1 LIRLQGEAW
10 FHCKMQ
16 ALAKEQRF
24 GVEDR
29 LYPSNRHGMGVRRSP
44 LSFRLRR
51 IRAGMRNYGA
61 NLRVILNRDKLL
73 RGQYLRTRKP
83 WVAGGFAGSNFMP
96 CEIFPPCRVLPCQRL
111 GTCRQLE
118 RVHCMPCGKIA
129 RLAGLMTQAALTK
142 LSLNKPVFAFVAE
155 R

>member
-1 LIRLQGEAW
+1 MIRLRGEAW

-29 LYPSNRHGMGVRRSP
+29 LYPSKPTRHGREKEP
-44 LSFRLRR
+44 LVIRLRR

-61 NLRVILNRDKLL
+61 NLGVILNRDKLL
-73 RGQYLRTRKP
+73 RVQYLRTGKP

-96 CEIFPPCRVLPCQRL
+96 CEIFPPFRGFRVNGLAPATSRRACAACPVEKLP
-111 GTCRQLE
+111 
-118 RVHCMPCGKIA
+118 
-129 RLAGLMTQAALTK
+129 AG
-142 LSLNKPVFAFVAE
+142 E
-155 R
+155 G